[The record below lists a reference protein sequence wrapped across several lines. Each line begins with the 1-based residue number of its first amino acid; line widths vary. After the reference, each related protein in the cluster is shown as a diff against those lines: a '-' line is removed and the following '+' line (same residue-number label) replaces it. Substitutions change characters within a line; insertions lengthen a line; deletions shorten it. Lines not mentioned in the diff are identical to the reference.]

1 MAGEIIWVT
10 ICMWLLATASF
21 FPLGY
26 FIYKY
31 TLNSEAGP
39 FAETDADNT
48 PNAFEIIRQS
58 IHALKKGLIGGK

>member
-1 MAGEIIWVT
+1 MTGEIIWMT
-10 ICMWLLATASF
+10 ICMWLLATAAF

-31 TLNSEAGP
+31 ALNSEAGP
-39 FAETDADNT
+39 FGEIDGDNA
-48 PNAFEIIRQS
+48 PNALEIIGQS